1 MIKSDAEETDGL
13 KLRGVL
19 DGMAEAF
26 GLLAPD
32 FTILEHN
39 REALRLD
46 GRRREDVVG
55 RSHWEVYPGSEDAE
69 LGQLLKKAMSQRV
82 TVSLEHQYA
91 WADGRALWLEMRAYP
106 NDDGS
111 LAVFWRDVTDRRQ
124 ADQALRQSEER
135 FRALAEQTEVGVA
148 MADRDGRLI
157 WVNDRLAEMAGR
169 KPDEVTRLTVRDFT
183 PPGEWPEND
192 RLFRRMIEEGEP
204 FVIEKPL
211 GPPAQVTGWNRLSV
225 SPRRDA
231 EGHIVGGIAVAVDIT
246 ERRLAEIALRESEEQ
261 LRLIVESARDYAI
274 FTMDADRRVTQWMPG
289 AEAVFGWTRQEIEGR
304 SADILFTPE
313 DRDKGAPQ
321 WEAETALREGKAPD
335 VRWHLRKDGRRVFIE
350 GEVVPLVNDRHH
362 GGFLKIGQDV
372 TSRRA
377 GQEALRES
385 EERLRQFGE
394 ASQDVLWSR
403 HPETLQWTYLTS
415 AFETI
420 YGLSRDDAL
429 RGDNFGN
436 WMGMILP
443 DDRDTAA
450 ASVEKVRQGERVTFE
465 YRIRRPLNGE
475 IRWLRDTSFPI
486 FDDTGEL
493 IRIGGIGQD
502 ITDDKDAAER
512 MMVLV
517 AELQHRTRNLMGV
530 VRATAKRTGETS
542 TDYPGFRKRF
552 GERLEALARVQGL
565 LSRLGDTDRVA
576 FDELITTEV
585 KAMHG
590 SIDRVTLS
598 GPTGI
603 RLRSS
608 MVQTLAMALHELA
621 TNSVK
626 YGALGQPTGHLAVT
640 WEMAKPDRR
649 GRPRLH
655 IDWLETG
662 VTMPL
667 AGAKAQ
673 GGGQGREL
681 IERALPYQL
690 KAQTSFD
697 LGPDGVHC
705 TITIPVS
712 QSNEAGQENG

>member
-1 MIKSDAEETDGL
+1 MIKSDAEETDVL
-13 KLRGVL
+13 KLRAVL

-55 RSHWEVYPGSEDAE
+55 RSYWQVYPGSEDAE
-69 LGQLLKKAMSQRV
+69 LGQSLKKAMSQRV
-82 TVSLEHQYA
+82 PVSLEHQYA

-106 NDDGS
+106 TDDGS

-135 FRALAEQTEVGVA
+135 FHALAEQTEVGVA

-183 PPGEWPEND
+183 PPDDWPEND

-274 FTMDADRRVTQWMPG
+274 FTMDAERRVTQWMPG

-321 WEAETALREGKAPD
+321 REAETALREGKAPD

-372 TSRRA
+372 SSRRA

-542 TDYPGFRKRF
+542 SDYPGFRKRF

-621 TNSVK
+621 TNAVK
-626 YGALGQPTGHLAVT
+626 YGALGQPTGHLSVT
-640 WEMAKPDRR
+640 WEMAEPDRR

-681 IERALPYQL
+681 IERAPPYQL
-690 KAQTSFD
+690 NAQTSFD